1 MKIFQN
7 KNLFKKL
14 IIVLLF
20 ITIFSFCMP
29 KVSRAS
35 VGGDLMD
42 AVMDLFVGIGDG
54 INTVLSKMI
63 LQTDGSFIV
72 IDTGTDGVAK
82 ILGVLVALA
91 VVVGGIV
98 LIAVSGGGAVLAVA
112 NAVFTIVKA
121 GVVAGVT
128 TFAVTSVLAGAKFGD
143 KVVLPSIRLTPYEI
157 FTNQIPLFDVDFFSP
172 MEDSITVKPAVTENV
187 AQTDEKTK
195 GFKYVQEQLTKD
207 YGFDKSK
214 ATKNDI
220 NEKDGRYGC
229 PDKYTSYSWD
239 KDGKHYIYCL
249 GDDKSWYCRR
259 FDSGSNGKKNAEY
272 LVATVNNGDYG
283 MTLKW
288 NSNTADFHWDDGNE
302 DVTVPGNSTEMLKE
316 QETITIE
323 STAKKLRPIIAN
335 WYNILRDISIVGMLS
350 ILVYVGIRIIISS
363 TANDKAK
370 YKQLL
375 VDWVVALCL
384 LFFMQYIMAF
394 SNVLVKKI
402 TAVLQTGV
410 VSVTSG
416 DKLSKEEKE
425 AVQDRG
431 EINSDSDV
439 AITRGTQLFEIKDTK
454 LVKKAKEILV
464 DNNSSETK
472 YDDLFVDGKLYWP
485 TNNFT
490 EQARMLGQLTD
501 EDDDVTNYS
510 YASIGYEIIY
520 IVLVMYTLIFT
531 WTYVKRVVYMAF
543 LTMIAPL
550 VALIYPIDKMNDGK
564 AQAFNMWFKEYI
576 FNLLIQPLHLI
587 LYMVLIGSA
596 MTFASQNLIY
606 AVVALGFMTPAE
618 KLMRKFFGFEKAGTP
633 GVFAGPAGAAIMM
646 SGMNRLL
653 GKPPHPPK
661 GPGNGGGSES
671 EGSDKDSKLKFKE
684 DLSTSSLYD
693 AGEGATDDESEDN
706 NSIFNLLGGG
716 LNKNKLDD
724 KNQDD
729 FGNSE
734 NPIRMKNTD
743 NLTNMMNPA
752 NLNKKGLAN
761 NMDVNERE
769 NKKKQFS
776 VVPKNNALNRTQT
789 SSQTPRMSAGKSED
803 KKKLKKPGFVGGMK
817 RMGNRIVLKS
827 SKDNPLGK
835 VARVASGLGISMAAA
850 TVAGI
855 ASITDPEN
863 ATKYM
868 TTAAIAGYKYG
879 KEVPDAVVNK
889 AKNANEY
896 RNAFLEGSD
905 PEGYAEKQ
913 IDKNVKKMKKDAEYK
928 EEVRTRLDK
937 MGMTDVSFEDYYE
950 DYGQYAIRKGQESA
964 AEGTAGYALMRKEGY
979 GVDQALQLTKVAK
992 GEDGDTSKYDNEKST
1007 NFNNTIRDRIV
1018 KNNKNKN
1025 LTEEELDRNT
1035 IVLRDGIDKASGYL
1049 NTKI

>member
-1 MKIFQN
+1 MQ
-7 KNLFKKL
+7 KNLKIYGIDVGAGEICDKL
-14 IIVLLF
+14 E
-20 ITIFSFCMP
+20 
-29 KVSRAS
+29 KENK
-35 VGGDLMD
+35 
-42 AVMDLFVGIGDG
+42 FVQEEVTSGNYKAEYNYKDKY
-54 INTVLSKMI
+54 N
-63 LQTDGSFIV
+63 IV
-72 IDTGTDGVAK
+72 I
-82 ILGVLVALA
+82 
-91 VVVGGIV
+91 
-98 LIAVSGGGAVLAVA
+98 
-112 NAVFTIVKA
+112 
-121 GVVAGVT
+121 
-128 TFAVTSVLAGAKFGD
+128 
-143 KVVLPSIRLTPYEI
+143 
-157 FTNQIPLFDVDFFSP
+157 
-172 MEDSITVKPAVTENV
+172 
-187 AQTDEKTK
+187 
-195 GFKYVQEQLTKD
+195 
-207 YGFDKSK
+207 
-214 ATKNDI
+214 
-220 NEKDGRYGC
+220 
-229 PDKYTSYSWD
+229 
-239 KDGKHYIYCL
+239 H
-249 GDDKSWYCRR
+249 
-259 FDSGSNGKKNAEY
+259 KNATSFMPSY
-272 LVATVNNGDYG
+272 TYDIY
-283 MTLKW
+283 K
-288 NSNTADFHWDDGNE
+288 
-302 DVTVPGNSTEMLKE
+302 
-316 QETITIE
+316 IE
-323 STAKKLRPIIAN
+323 SSSQTYYASTAYNLRPIIAN

-350 ILVYVGIRIIISS
+350 ILVYVGIRIMLSS
-363 TANDKAK
+363 TAGDKAK

-375 VDWVVALCL
+375 VDWVVAICL
-384 LFFMQYIMAF
+384 LFLMQYIMSF
-394 SNVLVKKI
+394 SNIAVKKVTSVI
-402 TAVLQTGV
+402 QSAV
-410 VSVTSG
+410 VSTTAS
-416 DKLSKEEKE
+416 DKLSVDEKNAAKENGKL
-425 AVQDRG
+425 DG
-431 EINSDSDV
+431 DV
-439 AITRGTQLFEIKDTK
+439 AVTRGTQLFEIEDKE
-454 LVKKAKEILV
+454 LVKKAYTILV
-464 DNNSSETK
+464 EENKTDTK
-472 YDDLFVDGKLYWP
+472 YKDLFKNGNLYWP

-501 EDDDVTNYS
+501 EDDNATNYA
-510 YASIGYEIIY
+510 YASIGYKIIY
-520 IVLVMYTLIFT
+520 IVLVLYTLIFT

-550 VALIYPIDKMNDGK
+550 VALTYPIDKMNDGK

-606 AVVALGFMTPAE
+606 AVVAIGFMTPAE

-633 GVFAGPAGAAIMM
+633 GMFAGPAGAAIMM
-646 SGMNRLL
+646 SGMSRLL

-661 GPGNGGGSES
+661 GPGNDGGS
-671 EGSDKDSKLKFKE
+671 GSDDSDKNSKLKFKE

-693 AGEGATDDESEDN
+693 VGEGATDDESEDN
-706 NSIFNLLGGG
+706 NSIFNLSGGG

-752 NLNKKGLAN
+752 NLNSQSNQKGLTN
-761 NMDVNERE
+761 NMDDNERE

-776 VVPKNNALNRTQT
+776 VVPKNKALNKIQT
-789 SSQTPRMSAGKSED
+789 PSQTPRMSAGKSED

-817 RMGNRIVLKS
+817 KMGNRIVLKS

-835 VARVASGLGISMAAA
+835 VARVASGLGISMAAVTA
-850 TVAGI
+850 AGI
-855 ASITDPEN
+855 ASITDPAN

-868 TTAAIAGYKYG
+868 ATAALAGYKYG
-879 KEVPDAVVNK
+879 KEVPDVVTNK

-1007 NFNNTIRDRIV
+1007 NLNNTIKDRIV

>member
-1 MKIFQN
+1 MQ
-7 KNLFKKL
+7 KNLKIYGIDVGAGEICDKL
-14 IIVLLF
+14 E
-20 ITIFSFCMP
+20 
-29 KVSRAS
+29 KENK
-35 VGGDLMD
+35 
-42 AVMDLFVGIGDG
+42 FVQEEVTSGNYKAEYNYKDKY
-54 INTVLSKMI
+54 N
-63 LQTDGSFIV
+63 IV
-72 IDTGTDGVAK
+72 I
-82 ILGVLVALA
+82 
-91 VVVGGIV
+91 
-98 LIAVSGGGAVLAVA
+98 
-112 NAVFTIVKA
+112 
-121 GVVAGVT
+121 
-128 TFAVTSVLAGAKFGD
+128 
-143 KVVLPSIRLTPYEI
+143 
-157 FTNQIPLFDVDFFSP
+157 
-172 MEDSITVKPAVTENV
+172 
-187 AQTDEKTK
+187 
-195 GFKYVQEQLTKD
+195 
-207 YGFDKSK
+207 
-214 ATKNDI
+214 
-220 NEKDGRYGC
+220 
-229 PDKYTSYSWD
+229 
-239 KDGKHYIYCL
+239 H
-249 GDDKSWYCRR
+249 
-259 FDSGSNGKKNAEY
+259 KNATSFMPSY
-272 LVATVNNGDYG
+272 TYDIY
-283 MTLKW
+283 K
-288 NSNTADFHWDDGNE
+288 
-302 DVTVPGNSTEMLKE
+302 
-316 QETITIE
+316 IE
-323 STAKKLRPIIAN
+323 SSSQTYYASTAYNLRPIIAN

-350 ILVYVGIRIIISS
+350 ILVYVGIRIMLSS
-363 TANDKAK
+363 TAGDKAK

-375 VDWVVALCL
+375 VDWVVAICL
-384 LFFMQYIMAF
+384 LFLMQYIMSF
-394 SNVLVKKI
+394 SNIAVKKVTSVI
-402 TAVLQTGV
+402 QSAV
-410 VSVTSG
+410 VSTIAS
-416 DKLSKEEKE
+416 DKLSVDEKNAAKENGKL
-425 AVQDRG
+425 DG
-431 EINSDSDV
+431 DV
-439 AITRGTQLFEIKDTK
+439 AVTRGTQLFEIEDKE
-454 LVKKAKEILV
+454 LVKKAYTILV
-464 DNNSSETK
+464 EENKTDTK
-472 YDDLFVDGKLYWP
+472 YKDLFKNGNLYWP

-501 EDDDVTNYS
+501 EDDNATNYA
-510 YASIGYEIIY
+510 YASIGYKIIY
-520 IVLVMYTLIFT
+520 IVLVLYTLIFT

-550 VALIYPIDKMNDGK
+550 VALTYPIDKMNDGK

-606 AVVALGFMTPAE
+606 AVVAIGFMTPAE
-618 KLMRKFFGFEKAGTP
+618 KLMRKFFGFEKADTP
-633 GVFAGPAGAAIMM
+633 GMFAGPAGAAIMM
-646 SGMNRLL
+646 SGMSRLL

-661 GPGNGGGSES
+661 GPGNDGGS
-671 EGSDKDSKLKFKE
+671 GSDDSDKNSKLKFKE

-693 AGEGATDDESEDN
+693 VGEGATDDESEDN
-706 NSIFNLLGGG
+706 NSIFNLSGGG

-724 KNQDD
+724 
-729 FGNSE
+729 
-734 NPIRMKNTD
+734 
-743 NLTNMMNPA
+743 
-752 NLNKKGLAN
+752 
-761 NMDVNERE
+761 NERE

-776 VVPKNNALNRTQT
+776 VVPKNKALNKIQT
-789 SSQTPRMSAGKSED
+789 PSQTPRMSAGKSED

-817 RMGNRIVLKS
+817 KMGNRIVLKS

-850 TVAGI
+850 TAAGI
-855 ASITDPEN
+855 ASITDPAN

-868 TTAAIAGYKYG
+868 ATAALAGYKYG
-879 KEVPDAVVNK
+879 KEVPDVVTNK

-1007 NFNNTIRDRIV
+1007 NLNNTIKDRIV

>member
-1 MKIFQN
+1 MNSCQKEKEGE
-7 KNLFKKL
+7 KNSGMVNTYITYKYSYKYSDNYR
-14 IIVLLF
+14 IILH
-20 ITIFSFCMP
+20 
-29 KVSRAS
+29 
-35 VGGDLMD
+35 
-42 AVMDLFVGIGDG
+42 
-54 INTVLSKMI
+54 
-63 LQTDGSFIV
+63 QT
-72 IDTGTDGVAK
+72 
-82 ILGVLVALA
+82 
-91 VVVGGIV
+91 
-98 LIAVSGGGAVLAVA
+98 
-112 NAVFTIVKA
+112 
-121 GVVAGVT
+121 
-128 TFAVTSVLAGAKFGD
+128 
-143 KVVLPSIRLTPYEI
+143 
-157 FTNQIPLFDVDFFSP
+157 TN
-172 MEDSITVKPAVTENV
+172 
-187 AQTDEKTK
+187 
-195 GFKYVQEQLTKD
+195 GY
-207 YGFDKSK
+207 
-214 ATKNDI
+214 
-220 NEKDGRYGC
+220 
-229 PDKYTSYSWD
+229 
-239 KDGKHYIYCL
+239 
-249 GDDKSWYCRR
+249 
-259 FDSGSNGKKNAEY
+259 NGKSDTYSYDIYKI
-272 LVATVNNGDYG
+272 
-283 MTLKW
+283 
-288 NSNTADFHWDDGNE
+288 
-302 DVTVPGNSTEMLKE
+302 
-316 QETITIE
+316 ETSSQTYYA
-323 STAKKLRPIIAN
+323 STAYNLRPIIAN

-350 ILVYVGIRIIISS
+350 ILVYVGIRIMLSS
-363 TANDKAK
+363 TAGDKAK

-375 VDWVVALCL
+375 VDWVVAICL
-384 LFFMQYIMAF
+384 LFLMQYIMSF
-394 SNVLVKKI
+394 SNIAVKKLTSVI
-402 TAVLQTGV
+402 QSAV
-410 VSVTSG
+410 VSTTES
-416 DKLSKEEKE
+416 DKLSANEKKVAE
-425 AVQDRG
+425 GKGKLDGNVAV
-431 EINSDSDV
+431 
-439 AITRGTQLFEIKDTK
+439 TRGTQLFEIEDEELVQKAYQILVEENKTDTK
-454 LVKKAKEILV
+454 YK
-464 DNNSSETK
+464 
-472 YDDLFVDGKLYWP
+472 DLFTNEDRGSLYWP

-501 EDDDVTNYS
+501 KDDDATNYE
-510 YASIGYEIIY
+510 YASIGYKIIY
-520 IVLVMYTLIFT
+520 IVLVLYTLIFT

-550 VALIYPIDKMNDGK
+550 VALTYPIDKMNDGK

-606 AVVALGFMTPAE
+606 AVVAIGFMTPAE

-633 GVFAGPAGAAIMM
+633 GMFAGPAGAAIMM

-661 GPGNGGGSES
+661 GPGNDGGSGS
-671 EGSDKDSKLKFKE
+671 DGSDKNSKLKFKE

-706 NSIFNLLGGG
+706 NSIFNLSGGG

-752 NLNKKGLAN
+752 NLNSQSNQKGLTN
-761 NMDVNERE
+761 NMNDNERE

-776 VVPKNNALNRTQT
+776 VVPKNKELNKIQT
-789 SSQTPRMSAGKSED
+789 PSQTPRMSAGKSVD

-835 VARVASGLGISMAAA
+835 VARVASGLGISMAAVTA
-850 TVAGI
+850 AGI
-855 ASITDPEN
+855 ASITDPAN

-868 TTAAIAGYKYG
+868 ATAALAGYKYG
-879 KEVPDAVVNK
+879 KEVPDAVANK

-896 RNAFLEGSD
+896 RNAFLEGFD

-1025 LTEEELDRNT
+1025 LTEEELDRKT

>member
-1 MKIFQN
+1 MQ
-7 KNLFKKL
+7 KNLKIYGIDVGAGEICDKL
-14 IIVLLF
+14 E
-20 ITIFSFCMP
+20 
-29 KVSRAS
+29 KENK
-35 VGGDLMD
+35 
-42 AVMDLFVGIGDG
+42 FVQEEVTSGNYKAEYNYKDKY
-54 INTVLSKMI
+54 N
-63 LQTDGSFIV
+63 IV
-72 IDTGTDGVAK
+72 I
-82 ILGVLVALA
+82 
-91 VVVGGIV
+91 
-98 LIAVSGGGAVLAVA
+98 
-112 NAVFTIVKA
+112 
-121 GVVAGVT
+121 
-128 TFAVTSVLAGAKFGD
+128 
-143 KVVLPSIRLTPYEI
+143 
-157 FTNQIPLFDVDFFSP
+157 
-172 MEDSITVKPAVTENV
+172 
-187 AQTDEKTK
+187 
-195 GFKYVQEQLTKD
+195 
-207 YGFDKSK
+207 
-214 ATKNDI
+214 
-220 NEKDGRYGC
+220 
-229 PDKYTSYSWD
+229 
-239 KDGKHYIYCL
+239 H
-249 GDDKSWYCRR
+249 
-259 FDSGSNGKKNAEY
+259 KNATSFMPSY
-272 LVATVNNGDYG
+272 TYDIY
-283 MTLKW
+283 K
-288 NSNTADFHWDDGNE
+288 
-302 DVTVPGNSTEMLKE
+302 
-316 QETITIE
+316 IE
-323 STAKKLRPIIAN
+323 SSSQTYYASTAYNLRPIIAN

-350 ILVYVGIRIIISS
+350 ILVYVGIRIMLSS
-363 TANDKAK
+363 TAGDKAK

-375 VDWVVALCL
+375 VDWVVAICL
-384 LFFMQYIMAF
+384 LFLMQYIMSF
-394 SNVLVKKI
+394 SNIAVKKVTSVI
-402 TAVLQTGV
+402 QSAV
-410 VSVTSG
+410 VSTTAS
-416 DKLSKEEKE
+416 DKLSVDEKNAAKENGKL
-425 AVQDRG
+425 DG
-431 EINSDSDV
+431 DV
-439 AITRGTQLFEIKDTK
+439 AVTRGTQLFEIEDKE
-454 LVKKAKEILV
+454 LVKKAYTILV
-464 DNNSSETK
+464 EENKTDTK
-472 YDDLFVDGKLYWP
+472 YKDLFKNGNLYWP

-501 EDDDVTNYS
+501 EDDNATNYA
-510 YASIGYEIIY
+510 YASIGYKIIY
-520 IVLVMYTLIFT
+520 IVLVLYTLIFT

-550 VALIYPIDKMNDGK
+550 VALTYPIDKMNDGK

-606 AVVALGFMTPAE
+606 AVVAIGFMTPAE

-633 GVFAGPAGAAIMM
+633 GMFAGPAGAAIMM
-646 SGMNRLL
+646 SGMSRLL

-661 GPGNGGGSES
+661 GPGNDGGS
-671 EGSDKDSKLKFKE
+671 GSDDSDKNSKLKFKE

-693 AGEGATDDESEDN
+693 VGEGATDDESEDN
-706 NSIFNLLGGG
+706 NSIFNLSGGG

-752 NLNKKGLAN
+752 NLNSQSNQKGLTN
-761 NMDVNERE
+761 NMDDNERE

-776 VVPKNNALNRTQT
+776 VVPKNKALNKIQT
-789 SSQTPRMSAGKSED
+789 PSQTPRMSAGKSED

-817 RMGNRIVLKS
+817 KMGNRIVLKS

-850 TVAGI
+850 TAAGI
-855 ASITDPEN
+855 ASITDPAN

-868 TTAAIAGYKYG
+868 ATAALAGYKYG
-879 KEVPDAVVNK
+879 KVVPDVVTNK

-1007 NFNNTIRDRIV
+1007 NLNNTIKDRIV